1 MSELME
7 ELKGD
12 TCQNYG
18 KSLHESTACSLCMS
32 PKHNEINLLRVKK
45 HMSYQEISK
54 TLDVSEKLIRTHF
67 ENHFLPNMAT
77 KRLLNLKENT
87 SQEAMDI
94 VTHIMEGN
102 FDFST
107 SMDLVLKA
115 KVERLL
121 DTRARLTEMRVLRES
136 PSLGGGDVEDD
147 TLNYC
152 KLNKV
157 AEDLEKSIIEI
168 NKTKQEFLF
177 PMDQAQIN
185 NAMLSFKLSILQS
198 MLDRIVSV
206 FIECEN
212 DFPSYASV
220 IAELKLRLSAQF
232 NALEADVTKAG
243 GKLIANGTIE
253 TEGEVINEDD
263 EER

>member
-12 TCQNYG
+12 SCLNYG

-45 HMSYQEISK
+45 HMTFNEIAQ
-54 TLDVSEKLIRTHF
+54 TLNVSEKLVRTHF
-67 ENHFLPNMAT
+67 DNHFIANVAT
-77 KRLLNLKENT
+77 KRILNLKENT
-87 SQEAMDI
+87 SHEAMEI

-115 KVERLL
+115 KVERLI
-121 DTRARLTEMRVLRES
+121 DVKARLTEMRNLRES
-136 PSLGGGDVEDD
+136 PSMQGQDTEDD
-147 TLNYC
+147 TLNFC

-185 NAMLSFKLSILQS
+185 NAMLSYKLSILQS
-198 MLDRIVSV
+198 MLDRIITV

-212 DFPSYASV
+212 DFPSYAPI
-220 IAELKLRLSAQF
+220 IAELKLRLAAQF
-232 NALEADVTKAG
+232 NAIEADVTKAG
-243 GKLIANGTIE
+243 GKLLTSGAIE
-253 TEGEVINEDD
+253 TEGEVVEDGSD
-263 EER
+263 Q

>member
-1 MSELME
+1 MSELMD

-12 TCQNYG
+12 SCLNYG

-45 HMSYQEISK
+45 HMTYNEIAQ
-54 TLDVSEKLIRTHF
+54 TLNVSEKLVRTHF
-67 ENHFLPNMAT
+67 DNHFIANVAT
-77 KRLLNLKENT
+77 RRLLNLKENT
-87 SQEAMDI
+87 SQEAMEI
-94 VTHIMEGN
+94 VTHILEGN

-107 SMDLVLKA
+107 SMDLVLKSKA
-115 KVERLL
+115 DRLI
-121 DTRARLTEMRVLRES
+121 DVKTRLTEMRNVRES
-136 PSLGGGDVEDD
+136 ASMRDPDAEDD
-147 TLNYC
+147 TLAFC

-177 PMDQAQIN
+177 PMDQAQIS

-198 MLDRIVSV
+198 MLDRIITV

-212 DFPSYASV
+212 DFPSYAPV
-220 IAELKLRLSAQF
+220 IADLKLRLAAQF
-232 NALEADVTKAG
+232 NAIEADVAKSG
-243 GKLIANGTIE
+243 GKLISNGSIE
-253 TEGEVINEDD
+253 TEGEVVEEDG
-263 EER
+263 EQ